1 METVSIFLLV
11 WLISSII
18 AVMLALSC
26 LLQALC
32 IDDKYQKSSL
42 PIHLRKH
49 LACSLCALLF
59 PIINIVVWVFN
70 LVVGLEEMA
79 CKTFKNDIVYKEED

>member
-1 METVSIFLLV
+1 
-11 WLISSII
+11 
-18 AVMLALSC
+18 MLALCC

-32 IDDKYQKSSL
+32 IDAKYQKQSL

-49 LACSLCALLF
+49 LACSLCAIIF
-59 PIINIVVWVFN
+59 PIANIGVWVCN

-79 CKTFKNDIVYKEED
+79 CKTFKNDIVYKED